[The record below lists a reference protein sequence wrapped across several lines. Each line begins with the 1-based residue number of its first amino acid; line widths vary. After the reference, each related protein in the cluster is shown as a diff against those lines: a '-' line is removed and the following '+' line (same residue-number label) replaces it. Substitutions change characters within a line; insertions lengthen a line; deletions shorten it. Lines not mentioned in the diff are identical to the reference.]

1 MADILELEVSYPDFV
16 LGSIIDPDEFD
27 QNNTDI
33 VNKINEVVADVNSN
47 TNSLSLIQ
55 EVADEAN
62 ENSENAVADAETA
75 VADAATAVSTA
86 NDALLLA
93 GQASVVSTGALDVA
107 LNSSEIVAAA
117 VVNVAAG
124 VAAAEQAVILA
135 TTSTGNTQI
144 FFDVF
149 TIVHAD
155 NGDGSF
161 TYNDGTYDIAGV
173 LTVDGYQRFSLSS
186 NYYVGSNRIEA
197 TINDTLTRSQAS
209 GGLIE
214 VGDDDTTSST
224 IDLVTPV
231 GDGTEVTFK
240 YFNQISLGGLH
251 AQMHNVGSLDEF
263 IHVSETEPETTYAGQ
278 FFYQEV

>member
-1 MADILELEVSYPDFV
+1 MADILELEISYPDFV

-27 QNNTDI
+27 QNNTD
-33 VNKINEVVADVNSN
+33 VVDKINEIIPSVNSN

-62 ENSENAVADAETA
+62 ENSETA
-75 VADAATAVSTA
+75 VADSATAVSTA
-86 NDALLLA
+86 NDAFALA
-93 GQASVVSTGALDVA
+93 SQASVDSAGALDVA
-107 LNSSEIVAAA
+107 LENSSIVAAG
-117 VVNVAAG
+117 VVDIAAG

-135 TTSTGNTQI
+135 TISTGNTQI
-144 FFDVF
+144 LFDVF

-155 NGDGSF
+155 NGNGSF
-161 TYNDGTYDIAGV
+161 TYNDGTDDITGV

-214 VGDDDTTSST
+214 VGDDDTASST
-224 IDLVTPV
+224 VDLITPV